1 MQFWLNLW
9 VGWAL
14 NNWLP
19 PFLLQNSGKE
29 MKGCSRCH
37 PRLEQSLQTYLSQ
50 ALTAKKSIN
59 KVDYR
64 AETRLCDSGVL
75 LLWWTFHQRRGREG
89 LMVNSFVPALG
100 LALVS
105 CFFLERSRLPAF
117 IGDWYFA
124 LSHCSQM
131 ASRRVVHLDIPHGP
145 VAKILWSQ
153 CRGPR
158 FNPWSES

>member
-1 MQFWLNLW
+1 MWTSKAATDLKKNRTCSVIWKLTSSIWSRLQLHMQFWLNLW

-64 AETRLCDSGVL
+64 AETRLCDSKSL

-117 IGDWYFA
+117 IGD
-124 LSHCSQM
+124 
-131 ASRRVVHLDIPHGP
+131 G
-145 VAKILWSQ
+145 ILLLVTAVKWL
-153 CRGPR
+153 
-158 FNPWSES
+158 